1 MKFRLYPMPI
11 LRLAYTT
18 QFLIALIAV
27 FVLWSQI
34 GGQGHVDLIPW
45 YIKLGLGAGS
55 AFAIVKATV
64 AAVSREPAWNGGT
77 LKWLGIM
84 LALLIGCGL
93 VTYYVHIYDESD
105 EDQDQQDSGGVSRL
119 QVPGPWFLTPGPAPS
134 NPASSNPIRARFGDI
149 IAPCV
154 VGAFLPVPLAAYPL
168 SAADPEPEKRVYA
181 FGDGIPHTASE
192 YAQRLASLTAKDDLK
207 MDDYSRG
214 GVVETLES
222 NFAALLGKEAA
233 VWLPTGTLAKPLG
246 GSSARRQSAPRV
258 GTGGEPPFP
267 RLRRLRPDAERLEPG
282 SPGARQSHFHTRRCR
297 AGRLRFQY
305 WTRGDSDRRHSDRNA
320 GAPPAG

>member
-1 MKFRLYPMPI
+1 MKFRLYLMPI

-77 LKWLGIM
+77 LKWFGIM

-105 EDQDQQDSGGVSRL
+105 EDQDQQDSGGVSIL
-119 QVPGPWFLTPGPAPS
+119 QVPGSWCLTSNPVPS
-134 NPASSNPIRARFGDI
+134 NPASSDPIRTD
-149 IAPCV
+149 
-154 VGAFLPVPLAAYPL
+154 
-168 SAADPEPEKRVYA
+168 SA
-181 FGDGIPHTASE
+181 IS
-192 YAQRLASLTAKDDLK
+192 
-207 MDDYSRG
+207 
-214 GVVETLES
+214 
-222 NFAALLGKEAA
+222 
-233 VWLPTGTLAKPLG
+233 
-246 GSSARRQSAPRV
+246 
-258 GTGGEPPFP
+258 
-267 RLRRLRPDAERLEPG
+267 
-282 SPGARQSHFHTRRCR
+282 
-297 AGRLRFQY
+297 
-305 WTRGDSDRRHSDRNA
+305 
-320 GAPPAG
+320 